1 MEHIRSLDG
10 VRGIAVLCVVF
21 FHFFPRADAG
31 VLVPLVSMGWAGVD
45 LFFVLSGYLITRIL
59 YEHRG
64 TIDHYRNF
72 YGRRVLRLLPLY
84 YFLFAGIA
92 VLTPV
97 LHIHWQPGHL
107 VMLLQG
113 SNLVL
118 PRDNSLGNLGPF
130 NLFHLWS
137 LSVEEQFYLIWPWLI
152 GSRLQRETLQ
162 RICAGGMIVAPALR
176 LMLLHGRV
184 NPYWIYQSLPTRM
197 DSLLAG
203 ALLALIPQLS
213 LRLTRIVAASS
224 LLVLTCLIWRGHSF
238 FFLSPSIQGVG
249 YSALA
254 LLFASV
260 IAMSLQPSTVVYQ
273 ICSLAGAALL
283 RQVQLW
289 NLSMALPAFRAIR
302 EVEPVG
308 ATLCRNTLRC
318 VRRERRAD
326 SFVFDN
332 DRSPELQGDRTAISC
347 IEETVPVQVRR
358 RRRRHR
364 ASGLLQSGNSR
375 AALSGSSLRKKH
387 RGWKAMDTQGET
399 PPCLDRIEHHL
410 VPDVVLRRPLGGM
423 SSPVN
428 RKRWL
433 PDVKGVQNQFGS
445 AEMIRRT
452 NHLSR

>member
-1 MEHIRSLDG
+1 M
-10 VRGIAVLCVVF
+10 RGIAVLCVVF

-273 ICSLAGAALL
+273 ICSLPVLRFYGRYSYGIYLWHFLL
-283 RQVQLW
+283 SEQFGRLSLW
-289 NLSMALPAFRAIR
+289 VRRYVETPFVASVVSVGLILLCSTMIAVLSFRAIER
-302 EVEPVG
+302 PFLALKKRFQYRSAVVE
-308 ATLCRNTLRC
+308 
-318 VRRERRAD
+318 ED
-326 SFVFDN
+326 
-332 DRSPELQGDRTAISC
+332 
-347 IEETVPVQVRR
+347 TVPAVFCN
-358 RRRRHR
+358 
-364 ASGLLQSGNSR
+364 L
-375 AALSGSSLRKKH
+375 
-387 RGWKAMDTQGET
+387 ET
-399 PPCLDRIEHHL
+399 
-410 VPDVVLRRPLGGM
+410 
-423 SSPVN
+423 
-428 RKRWL
+428 
-433 PDVKGVQNQFGS
+433 
-445 AEMIRRT
+445 AEQ
-452 NHLSR
+452 H